1 MGVGEERVLMGL
13 LDELRLAKE
22 IEREADKEVGG
33 DWNQRHSC
41 SGSILRAVLPIT
53 LVGLLVIIVF
63 WKVGFERLHEG
74 GWEWAVVWAFMWTS
88 LWWPVQYDIG
98 FWAQR
103 NRPLGSPL
111 RTAVFTWIAWPRA
124 ARLPVLLAA
133 MICLIYGLSRRFP
146 RHGVEWPQHALF
158 VLVIGAEGIVI
169 TVLPRVIGAAAAARA
184 ARRPEPGDSGKEQEH
199 LGSSV

>member
-111 RTAVFTWIAWPRA
+111 RTAVFTWIAWHRN
-124 ARLPVLLAA
+124 
-133 MICLIYGLSRRFP
+133 
-146 RHGVEWPQHALF
+146 H
-158 VLVIGAEGIVI
+158 
-169 TVLPRVIGAAAAARA
+169 
-184 ARRPEPGDSGKEQEH
+184 RPSPGDWRRSGGA
-199 LGSSV
+199 GSAQA